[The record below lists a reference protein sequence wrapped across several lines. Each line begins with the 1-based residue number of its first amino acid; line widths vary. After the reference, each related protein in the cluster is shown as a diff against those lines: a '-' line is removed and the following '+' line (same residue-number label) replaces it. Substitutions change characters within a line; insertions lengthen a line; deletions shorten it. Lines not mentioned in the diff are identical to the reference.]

1 MPELIVWKNKRM
13 DKLRRDMDRICT
25 KVCDEFGIPLFLETP
40 AELPSISVSETEDS
54 VILRAEVPDI
64 KPEDLD
70 ISITD
75 DTLRIR
81 GEKRQERV
89 EEERGIKR
97 TERRYGSFSRT
108 LQLPCRID
116 LDDVKATYRE
126 GILSIVMPKCKPEQ
140 VREIKVKVKNTPALD

>member
-25 KVCDEFGIPLFLETP
+25 RVCDEFGIPLFLETA
-40 AELPSISVSETEDS
+40 AELPSIDVSETEDS
-54 VILRAEVPDI
+54 IILRAEVPDVD
-64 KPEDLD
+64 PEDLD

-81 GEKRQERV
+81 GEKKQERV
-89 EEERGIKR
+89 EEKGGVQR
-97 TERRYGSFSRT
+97 TERRYDSFSRT
-108 LQLPCRID
+108 LQLPCRIE

-126 GILSIVMPKCKPEQ
+126 GILNIVMPKCSPEQ
-140 VREIKVKVKNTPALD
+140 AREIKIKVKK

>member
-25 KVCDEFGIPLFLETP
+25 KVCDEFGIPLFLETT
-40 AELPSISVSETEDS
+40 AELPSIDVSETEDS
-54 VILRAEVPDI
+54 VVLRAEVPGI
-64 KPEDLD
+64 NPEDLD

-75 DTLRIR
+75 DTLRIS

-89 EEERGIKR
+89 EEEGGIKR

-126 GILSIVMPKCKPEQ
+126 GILNIVMPKCKPEQ
-140 VREIKVKVKNTPALD
+140 AREIKVKVKNNAPS

>member
-25 KVCDEFGIPLFLETP
+25 KVCDEFGIPLLLETV
-40 AELPSISVSETEDS
+40 AELPSIDVSETEDS
-54 VILRAEVPDI
+54 VILRAEVPDMN
-64 KPEDLD
+64 PEDLD

-81 GEKRQERV
+81 GEKKQERV
-89 EEERGIKR
+89 EEEAGAQR

-126 GILSIVMPKCKPEQ
+126 GILNIIMPKCSPEQ
-140 VREIKVKVKNTPALD
+140 AREIKIKVKE

>member
-25 KVCDEFGIPLFLETP
+25 KVCDEFGIPLFLETTP
-40 AELPSISVSETEDS
+40 ELPSIDVSETEDS

-64 KPEDLD
+64 NPEDLD

-75 DTLRIR
+75 DALRIR

-89 EEERGIKR
+89 EEEGGIKR

-126 GILSIVMPKCKPEQ
+126 GILNIVMPKCKPEQ
-140 VREIKVKVKNTPALD
+140 AREIKVKVKNNAPS

>member
-25 KVCDEFGIPLFLETP
+25 KVCDEFGIPPFLETT
-40 AELPSISVSETEDS
+40 AELPSIDVSETEDS

-64 KPEDLD
+64 NPEDLD

-89 EEERGIKR
+89 EEEGGIKR

-108 LQLPCRID
+108 LQLPCKID

-126 GILSIVMPKCKPEQ
+126 GILNIVMPKCKPAQ
-140 VREIKVKVKNTPALD
+140 AREIKIKVKKNPVAD

>member
-25 KVCDEFGIPLFLETP
+25 RVCDEFGIPLFLETA
-40 AELPSISVSETEDS
+40 AELPSIDVSETEDS
-54 VILRAEVPDI
+54 IVLRAEVPDI
-64 KPEDLD
+64 NPEDLD

-81 GEKRQERV
+81 GERKLERV
-89 EEERGIKR
+89 EENGGVQR
-97 TERRYGSFSRT
+97 TERRYDSFSRT

-126 GILSIVMPKCKPEQ
+126 GILNIVMPKCSPEQ
-140 VREIKVKVKNTPALD
+140 AREIKIKVKK

>member
-25 KVCDEFGIPLFLETP
+25 KVCDEFGIPLFLETA
-40 AELPSISVSETEDS
+40 AELPSIEVSETEDS

-64 KPEDLD
+64 NPEDLD

-89 EEERGIKR
+89 EEEGGIKR

-126 GILSIVMPKCKPEQ
+126 GILNIVMPKCSPEQ
-140 VREIKVKVKNTPALD
+140 VREIKVKVKKNAPS